1 LNSQRALKSTMK
13 NIFLALI
20 LIGLTPKLYAQRP
33 QGGGPGNFTKLKIE
47 GAVID
52 KETQEP
58 LEYATISLVNER
70 FPERIQGGI
79 TDTKG
84 KFNLEVFPGKYDVT
98 VEYIG
103 FDKITLKDK
112 MIQSNVDLGTFQLEI
127 AAEALEGV
135 ELVGE
140 RTEVEIRLDK
150 RIYNVGKDI
159 TVRGGSVAD
168 VLDNVPSVSVDVE
181 GNVALRGNE
190 NVRILIN
197 GKPSGLVGL
206 SGPQGL
212 RSLPAESIE
221 KVEVVTSPSARYE
234 ASGTAGILNIILKK
248 EELEGFNG
256 SFIVNGGLPTTYG
269 GNATLNWRTKKMNIF
284 STTSLRNSESRGG
297 GIFES
302 ENFNP
307 VSFVNEDRDYQRNRN
322 SVFFNLGAEYYFDD
336 KTSLVVSGF
345 VRKSNNESNNTTEI
359 DNLNS
364 AGVVIDQFGRYQ
376 FEEELDNSQQLTANF
391 TKKFDDKGHELI
403 IEFQTEASG
412 ENESDLAENTR
423 TFNQESDT
431 TEDQKRTLLQMDYV
445 WPVNENTQ
453 FELGYRGDYS
463 FQETDYNVFDLLD
476 SGRTVNNQLTN
487 FLGFTQNVNAAYT
500 QFGQKIDKFSYLM
513 GLRMEKTHIEI
524 DQKTAD
530 IYKEKDYLDWFP
542 TLNFSFEFTEKE
554 NITLGYSRRIRRPRS
569 WSLNPFRSL
578 TSLTFFRQGNPD
590 LDPSY
595 SNLFDFG
602 YLKRWDKFTFNGSVY
617 YQKATQ
623 VIERITESTGAF
635 VVVSEDPLIEL
646 PEFRSTSVNI
656 SENIR
661 TGTEFTLTYTPKRK
675 VRISGNFNIF
685 NSETIG
691 SYKGIALDREIVSW
705 FARINSS
712 FPLPFGINTQ
722 LNGFYF
728 GPRANAQTESKG
740 VVQFSGALN
749 KPMFND
755 KATLSFRVSDI
766 LNSSR
771 RKSTTETA
779 DFRNYTE
786 FQWRQPSYIFTFT
799 YRINERK
806 MDRRRNNRGGQFDG
820 GGGEEPEF

>member
-1 LNSQRALKSTMK
+1 MNKHLFILFFGLISTLVFSQRPEGST
-13 NIFLALI
+13 A
-20 LIGLTPKLYAQRP
+20 GRP
-33 QGGGPGNFTKLKIE
+33 QMKKIKLSGK
-47 GAVID
+47 VID
-52 KETQEP
+52 QETQEP
-58 LEYATISLVNER
+58 LEYATVSLINKR
-70 FPERIQGGI
+70 FPDKIQGGI
-79 TDTKG
+79 TNARG
-84 KFNLEVFPGKYDVT
+84 IFNFEIFPGKYDIT
-98 VEYIG
+98 IEYIG
-103 FDKITLKDK
+103 FDKIEIKDK
-112 MIQSNVDLGTFQLEI
+112 AIRLEENLGIIPLNI
-127 AAEALEGV
+127 AAESLDEV

-159 TVRGGSVAD
+159 TVRGGSITD

-181 GNVALRGNE
+181 GNISLRGND

-234 ASGTAGILNIILKK
+234 ASGTAGILNVILKK

-256 SFIVNGGLPTTYG
+256 SFNLNGGFPTTYG
-269 GNATLNWRTKKMNIF
+269 GNATLNWRTKKLNLF

-302 ENFNP
+302 ENFDP
-307 VSFVNEDRDYQRNRN
+307 IRFVNEDREYNRNRK
-322 SVFFNLGAEYYFDD
+322 SVFFNLGAEYYFDE
-336 KTSLVVSGF
+336 KTSLTLSGF
-345 VRKSNNESNNTTEI
+345 VRRSNNESNNTTEI
-359 DNLNS
+359 VNLD
-364 AGVVIDQFGRYQ
+364 ARGLILDQFGRYQ
-376 FEEELDNSQQLTANF
+376 DEEEVDDSQQFTANF
-391 TKKFDDKGHELI
+391 TKKFDEKGHELI
-403 IEFQTEASG
+403 IEFQIETSG
-412 ENESDLAENTR
+412 EDESDFAENTQ
-423 TFNQESDT
+423 TFNQESESL
-431 TEDQKRTLLQMDYV
+431 EDQRRTLLQMDYV
-445 WPVNENTQ
+445 WPINENTQ
-453 FELGYRGDYS
+453 FELGYRGNFS
-463 FQETDYNVFDLLD
+463 FQETDYNVFDLLEL
-476 SGRTVNNQLTN
+476 GRTPNTQLTN

-500 QFGQKIDKFSYLM
+500 QFGQKIDDFSYLM

-524 DQKTAD
+524 DQRTSNIFKK
-530 IYKEKDYLDWFP
+530 KEYTDWFT
-542 TLNFSFEFTEKE
+542 TLNLSYEFNEKE

-595 SNLFDFG
+595 SNLVNLG

-623 VIERITESTGAF
+623 VIERITEATGAL
-635 VVVSEDPLIEL
+635 VEVSQDPLVEL
-646 PEFRSTSVNI
+646 PEFRSTSVNL

-661 TGTEFTLTYTPKRK
+661 TGTEFTLTYSPKRK
-675 VRISGNFNIF
+675 VRISSNFNVF
-685 NSETIG
+685 NSETVG
-691 SYKGIALDREIVSW
+691 TYNGASLDREIISW
-705 FARINSS
+705 FVRINSS

-722 LNGFYF
+722 LRGFYF

-740 VVQFSGALN
+740 IFRFSGALN
-749 KPMFND
+749 KNIFKN
-755 KATLSFRVSDI
+755 KGTISFRASDI
-766 LNSSR
+766 LNSSI

-786 FQWRQPSYIFTFT
+786 FQWRQPSYILTLT

-806 MDRRRNNRGGQFDG
+806 MVTIPFSIHFSFVNTISKC
-820 GGGEEPEF
+820 

>member
-1 LNSQRALKSTMK
+1 MK
-13 NIFLALI
+13 KYIIILLCIVFLIENLH
-20 LIGLTPKLYAQRP
+20 AQRP
-33 QGGGPGNFTKLKIE
+33 QEGPGNFAKITLS
-47 GAVID
+47 GKVVD
-52 KETQEP
+52 VETQEP
-58 LEYATISLVNER
+58 LEYTSITLVSKR
-70 FPERIQGGI
+70 FPDRIQGGI
-79 TDTKG
+79 TNAKG
-84 KFNLEVFPGKYDVT
+84 QFNIEIMPGQYT
-98 VEYIG
+98 ITIEYIG
-103 FDKITLKDK
+103 FKKITLEDQTLRENK
-112 MIQSNVDLGTFQLEI
+112 DLGTIELAI
-127 AAEALEGV
+127 NAEDLDEV

-181 GNVALRGNE
+181 GNIALRGNE

-221 KVEVVTSPSARYE
+221 KVEVITSPSARYE

-256 SFIVNGGLPTTYG
+256 SFIANGGLPTTYG
-269 GNATLNWRTKKMNIF
+269 GNATLNYRTKKLNIF

-302 ENFNP
+302 ENFDP
-307 VSFVNEDRDYQRNRN
+307 VRFVNEDREYQRFRK
-322 SVFFNLGAEYYFDD
+322 SVFFNLGTEYFFDD
-336 KTSLVVSGF
+336 QTSLTVSGF
-345 VRKSNNESNNTTEI
+345 LRKSNNESNNTTEI
-359 DNLNS
+359 ENLNAS
-364 AGVVIDQFGRYQ
+364 GLVIDLFGRYQ
-376 FEEELDNSQQLTANF
+376 FEEEVDNSRQFTANF
-391 TKKFDDKGHELI
+391 SKKFDDKGHELI
-403 IEFQTEASG
+403 IEFQTEVSG
-412 ENESDLAENTR
+412 EDESDLAENTR
-423 TFNQESDT
+423 TFNQESET
-431 TEDQKRTLLQMDYV
+431 LEDQKRTLLQMDYV
-445 WPVNENTQ
+445 WPVNDNTQ
-453 FELGYRGDYS
+453 FELGYRGNFS
-463 FQETDYNVFDLLD
+463 FQETDYNVFDLLQ
-476 SGRTVNNQLTN
+476 SGRTTNTELTN

-524 DQKTAD
+524 DQKTTN
-530 IYKEKDYLDWFP
+530 IYKEKDYTDWFP
-542 TLNFSFEFTEKE
+542 TLNFSFEFSEKE
-554 NITLGYSRRIRRPRS
+554 NVTLGYSRRISRPRS

-578 TSLTFFRQGNPD
+578 TSLTFFREGNPD

-595 SNLFDFG
+595 SNLYDFG
-602 YLKRWDKFTFNGSVY
+602 YLKRWDKFTFNGSIY

-623 VIERITESTGAF
+623 VMERITEATGEL
-635 VVVSEDPLIEL
+635 VVVSENPLVEL
-646 PEFRSTSVNI
+646 PQYRSTSVNL
-656 SENIR
+656 SENVR
-661 TGTEFTLTYTPKRK
+661 TGTEFTLTYTPKRR
-675 VRISGNFNIF
+675 VRVSGNFNIF
-685 NSETIG
+685 NSQTIG
-691 SYKGIALDREIVSW
+691 SYKGVSLDREIVSW
-705 FARINSS
+705 FARLNSS
-712 FPLPFGINTQ
+712 FPIPFGINTQ
-722 LNGFYF
+722 FNGFYF

-740 VVQFSGALN
+740 IVTFSGALN
-749 KPMFND
+749 KPLLDD

-766 LNSSR
+766 FNTSR

-806 MDRRRNNRGGQFDG
+806 AQRSRRRSQRSGDFDG
-820 GGGEEPEF
+820 GGEEDGFGF